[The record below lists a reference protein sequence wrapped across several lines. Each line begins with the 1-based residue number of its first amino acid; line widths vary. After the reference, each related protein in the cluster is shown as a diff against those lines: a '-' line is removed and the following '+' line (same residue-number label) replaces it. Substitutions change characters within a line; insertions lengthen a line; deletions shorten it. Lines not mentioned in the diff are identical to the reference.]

1 MFVKKE
7 TQSLI
12 FISPG
17 VLRAMM
23 VLWSE
28 CQSLSQTHGLKNVP
42 LECMA
47 GGRQLGHE
55 CGALSNEISVLSTR
69 TSLFPCHYVDAKV
82 RW

>member
-28 CQSLSQTHGLKNVP
+28 YQSLSQTHGLKNVP
-42 LECMA
+42 LECDNIRKY
-47 GGRQLGHE
+47 G
-55 CGALSNEISVLSTR
+55 
-69 TSLFPCHYVDAKV
+69 
-82 RW
+82 